1 MNILFL
7 QTLLRTVLFTIK
19 LGGRQRFPIHPLF
32 LHMHIINLTNKNN
45 TFFSRDEPKLTHD
58 IHTKSIIY
66 LTVHSW
72 CFTFSA
78 FGQMF
83 NDIYLSLWYYI
94 EYFHNPKNPVLCLFI
109 SLCHSC
115 QTLIFFIIYIVSF
128 FQNVI

>member
-1 MNILFL
+1 M
-7 QTLLRTVLFTIK
+7 FTIK
-19 LGGRQRFPIHPLF
+19 LGGRQRFPIYPL
-32 LHMHIINLTNKNN
+32 LLLLCTLSTSLTRVMH
-45 TFFSRDEPKLTHD
+45 FFFTVHEPKLPHD

-72 CFTFSA
+72 YFTFSE

-83 NDIYLSLWYYI
+83 NDIYLSLLYHI

-109 SLCHSC
+109 SLCNSC
-115 QTLIFFIIYIVSF
+115 QTLIFFIVSIVSL